1 MIRRPPRATRTDT
14 LFPFTTLCRSE
25 DGGAFV
31 DTSTGNGGFSGPISG
46 AGGLIVEGGGRL
58 ALSGDNSFSGGVVVD
73 GSTLEITGA
82 GALGTGDVDLLG
94 GSEEHTSELQSLMRI
109 SYAVFCLKKKTTIT
123 QLIDDVRQ
131 TNNSVPSQPST

>member
-94 GSEEHTSELQSLMRI
+94 GLL
-109 SYAVFCLKKKTTIT
+109 AVPGGGPLANGKTGSADGRERGGREGKNTG
-123 QLIDDVRQ
+123 D
-131 TNNSVPSQPST
+131 